1 MKKECDSMSYRSD
14 VRIITSKKGFN
25 ILKKFTDNYLKE
37 KKFSY
42 GNLLDDCEIFHGNDY
57 FKYFGWDSIKW
68 YDDFKGYEDVTA
80 IMEGLKYLRENNFSL
95 RFSRIGESYD
105 DYEEF
110 SYESDI
116 EEEQCFAYPTIT
128 RKFDDDYVINN
139 MDYYNI
145 DYYNKKVDE
154 SELTGV

>member
-25 ILKKFTDNYLKE
+25 RLKKFTDNYLKE

-42 GNLLDDCEIFHGNDY
+42 GNLLDDCEIFHENDY

-68 YDDFKGYEDVTA
+68 
-80 IMEGLKYLRENNFSL
+80 
-95 RFSRIGESYD
+95 YD

>member
-1 MKKECDSMSYRSD
+1 MSYRSD

-25 ILKKFTDNYLKE
+25 RLKKFTDNYLKE

-42 GNLLDDCEIFHGNDY
+42 GNLLDDCEIFHENDY

-68 YDDFKGYEDVTA
+68 
-80 IMEGLKYLRENNFSL
+80 
-95 RFSRIGESYD
+95 YD